1 MTRIQ
6 DTMYEANKLI
16 EQFERILAE
25 MAFQINECQ
34 REVKQAQDA
43 LPKPEVK

>member
-6 DTMYEANKLI
+6 DTMYEANQLI
-16 EQFERILAE
+16 QQFERILAE

-43 LPKPEVK
+43 LTKPEGK